1 MFTSILD
8 LPSDVKLRFYKEYMY
23 SMTVYSLISFSLMAF
38 PIDIINEK
46 QNGWRQKLMVT
57 PLTPASYYIS
67 KIVKT
72 MAQFAIAIIVIF
84 IIGHFYKGVT
94 LSISQW
100 IESGVLLLARCIIID
115 NFWCIIFVD

>member
-1 MFTSILD
+1 MVLNYLKFEFKVLFRKKTALFLSIFFPAIFYILFTSILD

-46 QNGWRQKLMVT
+46 QNGWRQKLMAT

-84 IIGHFYKGVT
+84 YDRTF
-94 LSISQW
+94 L
-100 IESGVLLLARCIIID
+100 
-115 NFWCIIFVD
+115 